1 MHGYSGP
8 AGFFPFG
15 FVSGLAGLLFLV
27 GFALFIVWLI
37 RAVAGPSSWRRGVP
51 APAAATVES
60 PLDILSR
67 RFATGEISA
76 EDFQKARAV
85 LREPPKT

>member
-1 MHGYSGP
+1 MHSYSGP
-8 AGFFPFG
+8 TAFFPFG
-15 FVSGLAGLLFLV
+15 LVSGLAGLLFLV
-27 GFALFIVWLI
+27 GFAVFIVWLI
-37 RAVAGPSSWRRGVP
+37 RAVAGPSSWRHGFP
-51 APAAATVES
+51 APAVATQES

-76 EDFQKARAV
+76 EDFQKARDV